1 MNTKP
6 INLEDLKEQGVILFS
21 RTTREGNNGMQLEL
35 DINGCTYEIMQA
47 ATELLVQVL
56 VRTAHE
62 DGKLDPAYLMMNVM
76 MMERN
81 YKRALLEV
89 IKQEAA
95 DIQGDE
101 HARPQ

>member
-1 MNTKP
+1 MNTRP
-6 INLEDLKEQGVILFS
+6 INPEDLKEQGIILLT
-21 RTTREGNNGMQLEL
+21 RTTREGENGMQLEL
-35 DINGCTYEIMQA
+35 ALNGSTTEILQA

-56 VRTAHE
+56 VRTAYE
-62 DGKLDPAYLMMNVM
+62 DDKLDPAYLMMNVM

-95 DIQGDE
+95 AMQGDE
-101 HARPQ
+101 HARYQ

>member
-1 MNTKP
+1 MSTND
-6 INLEDLKEQGVILFS
+6 ISLEQLKEQGVILFS
-21 RTTREGNNGMQLEL
+21 RTTREGKNGMQLKL
-35 DINGCTYEIMQA
+35 AINGSTNEIMQA
-47 ATELLVQVL
+47 AAELLVQVL

-76 MMERN
+76 MMECN

-89 IKQEAA
+89 IEQEAA

-101 HARPQ
+101 HARHQ